1 MRTLIQNGLI
11 VTAAD
16 TYKADILIEGD
27 TIVAIGQGLQAET
40 VINAEGKYVFPGFI
54 DPHVHMALPVGDL
67 VSSDDFAT
75 GTIAAACGGTTTI
88 IDFVTPERGQ
98 SLVEAVEL
106 RRAEA
111 DGRVAVDYSLHLT
124 AVDASPRTLAEIA
137 ELAAEGYT
145 SLKLYTT
152 YPALMVDDGQMLR
165 LLATARQHNILPIVH
180 TENHH
185 IIEYLKAEL
194 LAAGK
199 RAPRY
204 HPLSRPPR
212 AEAEAANRVLA
223 LAATVGCPLYIVHL
237 TCRETL
243 EVVERARAAGQEVYA
258 EVCTQHLLLSQ
269 DDYERPG
276 FEGAKYVLS
285 PPLRDRANW
294 EPLWRALAEGRLQ
307 TVATDHCPWN
317 FVGQKDQGRDDF
329 TQIPNGAPGVETR
342 VPLLYSEGVGRGR
355 LPLNR
360 FVEACATAPARLFG
374 LYPRKGTI
382 AVGSDA
388 DLVIYDPEREMRLSP
403 ANLHMNVDYSPYEA
417 FTVQGYPAMTLL
429 RGQVIARDNEFVG
442 RVGGGEFLKRNPF
455 SPLP

>member
-1 MRTLIQNGLI
+1 MRTLIQNGVI

-16 TYKADILIEGD
+16 TYRADILIEGGRIA
-27 TIVAIGQGLQAET
+27 TIGQGLQAET
-40 VINAEGKYVFPGFI
+40 VINAAGKYVFPGFI
-54 DPHVHMALPVGDL
+54 DPHVHMALPVGGL

-88 IDFVTPERGQ
+88 IDFITPERGQ
-98 SLVEAVEL
+98 SLAEAAEL
-106 RRAEA
+106 RQAEA

-124 AVDASPRTLAEIA
+124 AVDARPRTLTEVAD
-137 ELAAEGYT
+137 LATRGYT

-152 YPALMVDDGQMLR
+152 YPALMVDDGQMLH
-165 LLATARQHNILPIVH
+165 LLATAQQCGILPIVH

-185 IIEYLKAEL
+185 MIAYLQAEL

-199 RAPRY
+199 TAPRY

-212 AEAEAANRVLA
+212 AEAEAAHRVLA
-223 LAATVGCPLYIVHL
+223 LAAIAGSPLYIVHL

-243 EVVERARAAGQEVYA
+243 AAVEWARAAGQEVYA
-258 EVCTQHLLLSQ
+258 EVCPHHLLLSQ
-269 DDYERPG
+269 DDCERPG
-276 FEGAKYVLS
+276 IEGAKYVCS
-285 PPLRDRANW
+285 PPLRDKANW

-317 FVGQKDQGRDDF
+317 VVGQKDRGRDDF
-329 TQIPNGAPGVETR
+329 TRIPNGTPGVETR
-342 VPLLYSEGVGRGR
+342 VPLLYSEGVGKGR
-355 LPLNR
+355 ITLNR
-360 FVEACATAPARLFG
+360 FVDACATAPARLFG

-388 DLVIYDPEREMRLSP
+388 DLVIYDPEREMRLSR
-403 ANLHMNVDYSPYEA
+403 AHLHMNVDYSPYEE

-429 RGQVIARDNEFVG
+429 RGQIIARDNEFVG
-442 RVGGGEFLKRNPF
+442 TVGGGAFLKRARF
-455 SPLP
+455 GC